1 MDEYL
6 DEKEGSTDSKLCVDH
21 DKSHDLNLMHC
32 ILVTIKEVF
41 EHCVTDMC
49 AAAVIAHLSSQLHYQ
64 CAKFH
69 NASLGKMRPDCTN
82 FLCSEHV

>member
-32 ILVTIKEVF
+32 IWVTIKEVF

-49 AAAVIAHLSSQLHYQ
+49 AAAVTAHLSSQLHYQ
-64 CAKFH
+64 MCKI
-69 NASLGKMRPDCTN
+69 S
-82 FLCSEHV
+82 